1 MPNCT
6 RRTVEYLGVSDQINE
21 VSEVSQEM
29 FIRYARATCKSNTYS
44 NICVPSHTLLTEKQ
58 IKMRERLRKKLAVK
72 NAKK

>member
-6 RRTVEYLGVSDQINE
+6 RRTVEYVGVSDQNN
-21 VSEVSQEM
+21 EVSQEM

>member
-6 RRTVEYLGVSDQINE
+6 RTTVEYVGFSDHINE
-21 VSEVSQEM
+21 VSQETFM
-29 FIRYARATCKSNTYS
+29 RYARATCKGNTYS
-44 NICVPSHTLLTEKQ
+44 KIYVPSQTLLTEKQ